1 MISAPEEESRFPV
14 GSSARII
21 DGSAA
26 STRAIDVYKR
36 QGLNIPE
43 RVDGMG
49 NLTDGELVARVRQ
62 GNQEAFSE
70 LISRYY
76 GLLQWKISGYRKL
89 GIDADDLLQE
99 AALGLLDSV
108 MSFQEGKGASFETYA
123 TVCVNNRLVTL
134 YRAAAR
140 QKNIPFHSLAGFPEE
155 KMCIRD
161 RGWHDPRIVP
171 YGPIELDPAA
181 MCLHYGQEVFE
192 GMKAYKTADGR
203 ALLFRPEKNM
213 ARLNRSNERLCIPL
227 VEDVY
232 KRQPFGRQS
241 CRTKSGK
248 TEQRSCRAGGNPWR
262 RAGPAGLLTLCGIH
276 TLE

>member
-1 MISAPEEESRFPV
+1 M
-14 GSSARII
+14 
-21 DGSAA
+21 
-26 STRAIDVYKR
+26 
-36 QGLNIPE
+36 NIPE

-140 QKNIPFHSLAGFPEE
+140 QKISLF
-155 KMCIRD
+155 IL
-161 RGWHDPRIVP
+161 W
-171 YGPIELDPAA
+171 PA
-181 MCLHYGQEVFE
+181 
-192 GMKAYKTADGR
+192 
-203 ALLFRPEKNM
+203 FR
-213 ARLNRSNERLCIPL
+213 R
-227 VEDVY
+227 
-232 KRQPFGRQS
+232 KRFQKRMLGS
-241 CRTKSGK
+241 MT
-248 TEQRSCRAGGNPWR
+248 R
-262 RAGPAGLLTLCGIH
+262 RR
-276 TLE
+276 